1 VGARNETRERL
12 RVLVSAYACEPGQ
25 GSEPGV
31 GWTFARAAALHH
43 EVWLLTRANLAE
55 GIERARRQEP
65 DLHLH
70 PVYLDLPGWVL
81 RWKGGLRGVHWYYP
95 LWQLAAHRL
104 AQRLHRTIGFDLV
117 HHLTFA
123 ADWMPVGVAG
133 IDDAAFI
140 WGPVGG
146 ATGVP
151 LPLWRWLGWQG
162 CLAEAARELTTR
174 PARWLFARP
183 AARRA
188 ALLVAQNHDVA
199 KAFPRARRVVVEP
212 NVAIEDGAVPLD
224 VGPDREPGR
233 RRAVFAGRLLAWKG
247 AQLAVACLARPEAA
261 GWTLDV
267 YGAGPEAERIRHL
280 AGRLG
285 VSDRVTFQGERSRAE
300 VRAAMATADA
310 LLYPSMRDAASW
322 VAAEALTAGCPV
334 VCLDRGGPAVLVGP
348 GEGVKVPVHGDVVA
362 NLAAALASITARV
375 PPVKR
380 WRGDRL
386 PELVA
391 SWYEQAVG
399 AAAEVRPPSAA
410 T

>member
-1 VGARNETRERL
+1 MAQHETPERL

-31 GWTFARAAALHH
+31 GWAFARAAALHH

-95 LWQLAAHRL
+95 LWQLAARGL
-104 AQRLHRTIGFDLV
+104 ARRMHRTIRFDLV

-123 ADWMPVGVAG
+123 ADWMPVGIAG
-133 IDDAAFI
+133 LDTALI

-151 LPLWRWLGWQG
+151 WPLWRWLGWRG
-162 CLAEAARELTTR
+162 CLTEAARELTTR
-174 PARWLFARP
+174 PARWLFARK

-188 ALLVAQNHDVA
+188 ALLIAQNHDVA
-199 KAFPRARRVVVEP
+199 EAFPRARRVVVEP
-212 NVAIEDGAVPLD
+212 NVAIEDGAPAPD
-224 VGPDREPGR
+224 VGPGREPGR

-247 AQLAVACLARPEAA
+247 PQLAVACLARPEAS

-267 YGAGPEAERIRHL
+267 YGTGPEAQRIRRL

-285 VSDRVTFQGERSRAE
+285 VADRVTFQGERPRADI
-300 VRAAMATADA
+300 RAAMAAADA

-334 VCLDRGGPAVLVGP
+334 ICLDRGGPAVLVGP
-348 GEGVKVPVHGDVVA
+348 GEGVRIPVRGDVVG
-362 NLAAALASITARV
+362 NLARALASVTARMA
-375 PPVKR
+375 PVAR
-380 WRGDRL
+380 WRADRL
-386 PELVA
+386 PALVA

-399 AAAEVRPPSAA
+399 APTKVRPPSAGS
-410 T
+410 